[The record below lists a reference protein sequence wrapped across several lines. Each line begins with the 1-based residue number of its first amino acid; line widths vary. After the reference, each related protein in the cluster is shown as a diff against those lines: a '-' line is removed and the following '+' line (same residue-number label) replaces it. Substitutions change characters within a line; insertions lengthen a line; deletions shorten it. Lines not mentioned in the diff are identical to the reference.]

1 MFTGI
6 IQSIG
11 TLSSIEDHDD
21 DKRLTIDVGSMDT
34 GDIHIGDSICV
45 NGACLTVVGLAGKRF
60 IADISTETL
69 SCTSLG
75 SLKSDSKV
83 NLEKA
88 LQLGDRLHGHMVTG
102 HVDGIGKILTRK
114 EDARSIRFHIELPVE
129 LHRYVSKKGSIC
141 VDGVSLTVNEK
152 DSKGF
157 IVNIIPH
164 TLDQTIFSEY
174 IPGNLVNI
182 EVDLIARYLET
193 LIPKT

>member
-21 DKRLTIDVGSMDT
+21 DRRLTIDVGSMDT
-34 GDIHIGDSICV
+34 GDIHTGDSICV
-45 NGACLTVVGLAGKRF
+45 NGACLTVVGLSGKRF

-141 VDGVSLTVNEK
+141 VDGVSLTVNDK

-157 IVNIIPH
+157 MVNIIPH

>member
-34 GDIHIGDSICV
+34 GDIHTGDSICV
-45 NGACLTVVGLAGKRF
+45 NGACLTVVGSAGKRF

-75 SLKSDSKV
+75 SLKPDSKV

-114 EDARSIRFHIELPVE
+114 EDARSIRFYIELPVE

-141 VDGVSLTVNEK
+141 VDGVSLTVNDK

-157 IVNIIPH
+157 MVNIIPH

>member
-1 MFTGI
+1 LFTGI

>member
-11 TLSSIEDHDD
+11 TLSSIDDHGD

-34 GDIHIGDSICV
+34 GDIHTGDSICV

-141 VDGVSLTVNEK
+141 VDGVSLTVNDK

-157 IVNIIPH
+157 MVNIIPH

>member
-11 TLSSIEDHDD
+11 TLSLIEDHDD

-34 GDIHIGDSICV
+34 GDFNAGDSICV
-45 NGACLTVVGLAGKRF
+45 NGVCLTVVGLAGRRF
-60 IADISTETL
+60 IADISTESL
-69 SCTSLG
+69 LCTSLG

-83 NLEKA
+83 NLEKS

-114 EDARSIRFHIELPVE
+114 EDARSIRFYIELPVE

-141 VDGVSLTVNEK
+141 VDGVSLTVNDK

-157 IVNIIPH
+157 MVNIIPH

-174 IPGNLVNI
+174 IPGTLVNI